1 MFNETPRFGS
11 LPPVAVDKDHMSV
24 VIAVDTSGSVTGEAI
39 RNINSNLNNF
49 KRIICEDSLAAK
61 CVDVCVLSF
70 DDKVTVL
77 QDWCPI
83 RDMRDNFELSSGG
96 CTDLNGAVLTGIQKM
111 RERSR
116 VYAKQGILER
126 KPYLIVMTDGYDTV
140 TGNVDAAAQLATQ
153 RIAEGK
159 MKLWFLGFGEY
170 DKETAAQLCRANGN
184 WCFEVKNGDYTFN
197 DFFDFAANSAKIDS
211 VSSPGEKRDID
222 TNVGTPASNVQMTP
236 LPTAAQWANC

>member
-1 MFNETPRFGS
+1 MIETPRFGS
-11 LPPVAVDKDHMSV
+11 KPPVAADKDHMSV

-49 KRIICEDSLAAK
+49 KRIICEDPIAAK

-83 RDMRDNFELSSGG
+83 QEMKSGYELTSGG
-96 CTDLNGAVLTGIQKM
+96 CTDLNGAVLTGIQKI

-116 VYAKQGILER
+116 VYAKQGIVER
-126 KPYLIVMTDGYDTV
+126 KPHLMVMTDGYDTV
-140 TGNVDAAAQLATQ
+140 TGNVDAAAQLAAQ

-159 MKLWFLGFGEY
+159 MKLWFLGFGDY
-170 DKETAAQLCRANGN
+170 DKDTAARLCHANGN
-184 WCFEVKNGDYTFN
+184 WCFEVKSGDFNFN
-197 DFFDFAANSAKIDS
+197 DYFSFAAVSFKVLSTSA
-211 VSSPGEKRDID
+211 PGEDVSVNTPI
-222 TNVGTPASNVQMTP
+222 GTSASNVSMRS
-236 LPTAAQWANC
+236 LPTPNAWLND